1 MGSSHTRD
9 ELLTHQSSS
18 PSCGLRGNVHR
29 RIFLCFICACPR
41 ASITPPTQYICQKS
55 DKAHSESC
63 NCLLPGLK
71 PLLNGSSKHFIL
83 TVLHS
88 TQFPDACVLPSLS
101 PARSGTVLFGPG
113 QKPQHPWGPGRSCQQ
128 WQPAS
133 PKGLQSRR
141 ITPSPFAEVKGN
153 GSFPGAGACVLPP
166 GSGAGKGGI
175 PGLPLGLRAAPT
187 APLLQKGTRGQS
199 WHKAGCK
206 GDFGVQM

>member
-1 MGSSHTRD
+1 MALANTLFSLYCTAPNSLMPVCSHHSAQLAPGRCS
-9 ELLTHQSSS
+9 LVL
-18 PSCGLRGNVHR
+18 
-29 RIFLCFICACPR
+29 
-41 ASITPPTQYICQKS
+41 
-55 DKAHSESC
+55 DK
-63 NCLLPGLK
+63 
-71 PLLNGSSKHFIL
+71 
-83 TVLHS
+83 
-88 TQFPDACVLPSLS
+88 SLS
-101 PARSGTVLFGPG
+101 TRGDRDAPA
-113 QKPQHPWGPGRSCQQ
+113 QQ

-187 APLLQKGTRGQS
+187 APLLQKGTWGQS